1 MILYIE
7 HPKEFTRN
15 FLKLINT
22 FRKVAG
28 YTTNTQKSVTSYVP
42 IKKRAEK
49 EIGETIPLTI
59 A

>member
-7 HPKEFTRN
+7 HPEEFTRN

-28 YTTNTQKSVTSYVP
+28 YTTSTQKSVTSYVP
-42 IKKRAEK
+42 IKKRTEK
-49 EIGETIPLTI
+49 EIGETIPITI